1 VVSSYGYERLEIGRV
16 LSRAFSAI
24 GQNFAVMFGL
34 ALLLGVIPLG
44 AAIFGL
50 GALGAATDGA
60 EPFEMFNY
68 FGVTA
73 IALIAL
79 SVTVLVLTHAAL
91 TPVVIAHAEHRKA
104 RFGEALRDS
113 LSLLLPLVGLA
124 LVMGALVG
132 IGLMVLT
139 GPGLFLYVSW
149 TVATP
154 AMVRER
160 LGIRAALARSWE
172 LVDEERWKIL
182 AIVLL
187 LCAGYL
193 VIVFGS
199 TFLAVFVMAA
209 SGNAATTAAVVVQ
222 SALSLISYA
231 LIEMIWASTLT
242 ALYVE
247 LVETKEGGTT
257 NALEQ
262 VFA

>member
-1 VVSSYGYERLEIGRV
+1 MS
-16 LSRAFSAI
+16 
-24 GQNFAVMFGL
+24 GL

-60 EPFEMFNY
+60 EPLEMFDY
-68 FGVTA
+68 SGVTA
-73 IALIAL
+73 IALIAV

-113 LSLLLPLVGLA
+113 LSMLLPLVGLA
-124 LVMGALVG
+124 LVMGTLVG

-160 LGIRAALARSWE
+160 LGVRAALARSWE

-199 TFLAVFVMAA
+199 TFLAVFVMTA
-209 SGNAATTAAVVVQ
+209 SGNTATTAAVVVQ
-222 SALSLISYA
+222 SALSLVSYA
-231 LIEMIWASTLT
+231 LIEVIWASTLT